1 MFHRETSRSSPL
13 HSGMATQSPTPGL
26 SPGDVVRI
34 QLSALQHNDDPT
46 PNAGIE
52 TAFQFAAPANRA
64 ITGPIDRFIQLVKNP
79 LYAPMLNFISA
90 VVEAG
95 EQGDNEATLR
105 VTIQAQQGEWVRYL
119 FSLERQQEYPYSDC
133 WMTAGVVHE
142 ITIHLN

>member
-1 MFHRETSRSSPL
+1 MD
-13 HSGMATQSPTPGL
+13 TQSPNPNL
-26 SPGDVVRI
+26 SPADVVRI
-34 QLSALQHNDDPT
+34 QLTALQHNDDPT

-79 LYAPMLNFISA
+79 LYAPMLNFVSA
-90 VVEAG
+90 EVECG
-95 EQGDNEATLR
+95 EQGDEEATLR
-105 VTIQAQQGEWVRYL
+105 VTVRAQLGEWVRYV
-119 FSLERQQEYPYSDC
+119 FSLERQLEYPYSGC